1 MSSDMYVVSGATSR
15 TGSIVA
21 DALLKRG
28 VRVRVLGRN
37 AQRLQHFVGR
47 GAEAFELDPLDPVT
61 TLQAYSGAK
70 RAFIMLQPNYIP
82 DCPDFRAFQ
91 DQLIYAVGNAVEKAG
106 VEQIVSLSSWG
117 AHKQGYTGPV
127 VGLHLLEQ
135 RLNRIPSLD
144 AIHLRAGYFMENLFS
159 QIPAV
164 KTRNELSAPFL
175 PTVPLPLVATA
186 DIGRR
191 AAEALINFG
200 TGKTR
205 ILELYGPRAFTMNKV
220 AAVIGE
226 AVSKPGL
233 TYVQESLDTFRRGL
247 LASGCSENVAE
258 LMIEVVVGIN
268 SGHISTVQAPLP
280 DDGSITSLAS
290 FVKTRWLPLF
300 NGYEI

>member
-37 AQRLQHFVGR
+37 ARRLQQFVDR
-47 GAEAFELDPLDPVT
+47 GAEAFELDPLDPVAA
-61 TLQAYSGAK
+61 LQAYSGAK

-91 DQLIYAVGNAVEKAG
+91 DQLIYAVGNAVENAG
-106 VEQIVSLSSWG
+106 VEQVVSLSSWG
-117 AHKQGYTGPV
+117 ADKPDYTGPV

-135 RLNRIPSLD
+135 RLNRIPALD
-144 AIHLRAGYFMENLFS
+144 AVHLRAGYFMENLLS

-164 KTRNELSAPFL
+164 KTRNELSGPLL
-175 PTVPLPLVATA
+175 PTVPLPLVTTA

-205 ILELYGPRAFTMNKV
+205 ILELWGPGAFTMNEV
-220 AAVIGE
+220 AVEIGE

-233 TYVQESLDTFRRGL
+233 AYVQESLDTFRRGL
-247 LASGCSENVAE
+247 LASGCSETVAE
-258 LMIEVVVGIN
+258 LMIEVVEGIN

-280 DDGSITSLAS
+280 DDGSMTSLAS